1 MTSPSN
7 SGANAPSAG
16 APNQGAGFCAACGA
30 PLAIGARFCHRCGT
44 PFGQGVPLAK
54 AAGAGN
60 NLASVLPWGV
70 AFIALLA
77 LVANFAGKNFGSAK
91 GSSVDGSS
99 NALPTSAIDG
109 GSGGGAPVAAQG
121 GGGGGRAAGGGG
133 VAAPN
138 IANLSPSE
146 RAVRLYNRIMEYSE
160 AGKTDSVGFFA
171 PMAMASHEML
181 TAPTV
186 DERYHFGRIAEVTN
200 NAAVAKAQA
209 DTILAAQ
216 QSNLLGLLLGARAA
230 RLSKDVNAERTYGRL
245 LLKVADR
252 ELATKNTDYELH
264 RAEIDRAIAEAKKMN

>member
-1 MTSPSN
+1 MTPPSN
-7 SGANAPSAG
+7 SGANAPSG

-30 PLAIGARFCHRCGT
+30 ALAVGARFCHRCGT
-44 PFGQGVPLAK
+44 PFGQGVPLAR
-54 AAGAGN
+54 AGGVGN
-60 NLASVLPWGV
+60 NVASVLPWGV
-70 AFIALLA
+70 AFVALLA

-109 GSGGGAPVAAQG
+109 GGAPVAAASG
-121 GGGGGRAAGGGG
+121 AGGGM
-133 VAAPN
+133 AAPN

-181 TAPTV
+181 TAPTA

-209 DTILAAQ
+209 DTILAEN

-230 RLSKDVNAERTYGRL
+230 RLAKDANAERTYSQL
-245 LLKVADR
+245 LLKVADK

-264 RAEIDRAIAEAKKMN
+264 RVEIDRAIAEAKKLN

>member
-1 MTSPSN
+1 MTPPSN
-7 SGANAPSAG
+7 SGANAPSG

-30 PLAIGARFCHRCGT
+30 PLAVGARFCHRCGT
-44 PFGQGVPLAK
+44 PFGQGVPLVRAG
-54 AAGAGN
+54 GAGN
-60 NLASVLPWGV
+60 NVASVLPWGV
-70 AFIALLA
+70 AFVALLA

-109 GSGGGAPVAAQG
+109 GNGGGAPVAA
-121 GGGGGRAAGGGG
+121 AAGGGG
-133 VAAPN
+133 GAGMAAPN

-160 AGKTDSVGFFA
+160 AGKTDSVSFFA

-181 TAPTV
+181 TAPTA

-209 DTILAAQ
+209 DTILAEN

-230 RLSKDVNAERTYGRL
+230 RLSKDVNAERTYSKL
-245 LLKVADR
+245 LLKVADKQ
-252 ELATKNTDYELH
+252 LATKNTDYELH
-264 RAEIDRAIAEAKKMN
+264 RAEIDRAIAEAKKLN

>member
-1 MTSPSN
+1 
-7 SGANAPSAG
+7 
-16 APNQGAGFCAACGA
+16 
-30 PLAIGARFCHRCGT
+30 
-44 PFGQGVPLAK
+44 
-54 AAGAGN
+54 
-60 NLASVLPWGV
+60 
-70 AFIALLA
+70 
-77 LVANFAGKNFGSAK
+77 
-91 GSSVDGSS
+91 
-99 NALPTSAIDG
+99 
-109 GSGGGAPVAAQG
+109 
-121 GGGGGRAAGGGG
+121 
-133 VAAPN
+133 
-138 IANLSPSE
+138 
-146 RAVRLYNRIMEYSE
+146 
-160 AGKTDSVGFFA
+160 
-171 PMAMASHEML
+171 MAMASHEML